1 MSHDAIGTYRD
12 LLVKGDR
19 GTLARA
25 ITLIESSAEAQQQQ
39 ARELLE
45 SLPSV
50 TDNGLRLGITGIPG
64 VGKSTMIDAL
74 GLHLI
79 GQGHR
84 VAVLAVDPSSTRS
97 GGSIL
102 GDKTRM
108 DRLAVNDA
116 AFIRPT
122 ATGGTLGGVA
132 RCTREA
138 MLLCEAAGYDR
149 VIIETV
155 GVGQNELA
163 VDRMTDINILLMIA
177 GAGDELQGIKRG
189 IMETADVV
197 VLNKCDGPAKNACM
211 NARTDLQ
218 HAIQLLPARANGR
231 HPQVLMCSA
240 VEGKGI
246 PELAE
251 HIEQLAALDKSNGA
265 FTERRKSQQLDHL
278 KSTVEQQLLE
288 AFSRD
293 ERLLPFRSALEKS
306 VMAGELSPSRA
317 AEQLIARFRTTDG
330 PPRG

>member
-1 MSHDAIGTYRD
+1 MSHDPTKASRD
-12 LLVKGDR
+12 LLLKGDR
-19 GTLARA
+19 GALARA
-25 ITLIESSAEAQQQQ
+25 ITLIESLATAQQQQ
-39 ARELLE
+39 GRDLID
-45 SLPSV
+45 SLPPA
-50 TDNGLRLGITGIPG
+50 TEDGLRIGITGIPG
-64 VGKSTMIDAL
+64 VGKSTLIDAL
-74 GLHLI
+74 GMHLI

-84 VAVLAVDPSSTRS
+84 VAVLAVDPSSARS

-138 MLLCEAAGYDR
+138 ILLCEAAGYDR
-149 VIIETV
+149 VVIETV

-197 VLNKCDGPAKNACM
+197 VLNKCDSPSNNACM
-211 NARTDLQ
+211 NARSDLQ

-231 HPQVLMCSA
+231 HPKVLLCSA
-240 VEGKGI
+240 LEGNGI

-251 HIEQLAALDKSNGA
+251 HIHQLAALDKSSGA
-265 FTERRKSQQLDHL
+265 FTERRKSQQLDRV
-278 KSTVEQQLLE
+278 SSAVEQQLLE

-293 ERLLPFRSALEKS
+293 ERLLELRSALDQK
-306 VMAGELSPSRA
+306 VLTGELSPNRA
-317 AEQLIARFRTTDG
+317 AEQLIAHFRTTG
-330 PPRG
+330 APPRE

>member
-1 MSHDAIGTYRD
+1 MSHDATNALRD
-12 LLVKGDR
+12 LLLKGDR
-19 GTLARA
+19 GALARA
-25 ITLIESSAEAQQQQ
+25 ITLIESLAGAQQQQ
-39 ARELLE
+39 GRDLID
-45 SLPSV
+45 SLAPA
-50 TDNGLRLGITGIPG
+50 TENGLRIGITGIPG
-64 VGKSTMIDAL
+64 VGKSTMIDVL
-74 GLHLI
+74 GMHLI

-84 VAVLAVDPSSTRS
+84 VAVLAIDPSSVRS

-138 MLLCEAAGYDR
+138 ILLCEAAGYDR

-155 GVGQNELA
+155 GVGQSELA

-197 VLNKCDGPAKNACM
+197 VLNKCDGPSKNACM
-211 NARTDLQ
+211 NARNDLQ

-231 HPQVLMCSA
+231 HPQVLLCSA
-240 VEGKGI
+240 LEGKGI
-246 PELAE
+246 PELVE
-251 HIEQLAALDKSNGA
+251 HLEQLATLDKSSGA
-265 FTERRKSQQLDHL
+265 FTERRKSQQLDRL
-278 KSTVEQQLLE
+278 RSAVEQQLLE

-293 ERLLPFRSALEKS
+293 ERLLELRADLEQKVLKS
-306 VMAGELSPSRA
+306 ELSPSRA
-317 AEQLIARFRTTDG
+317 ADQLIARFRTTDV
-330 PPRG
+330 PPRE